1 MPESI
6 AAQVAALQ
14 DQLAAHAPAEALRPF
29 AEEQAALAVTP
40 VPAAV
45 PAPGSPLPDAD
56 LLDGHGEPTT
66 LAAARGGAPAVL
78 VFYRGA
84 WCPYCNLTLRTY
96 EERVRPALDARGVR
110 LLAVSPQR
118 PDGSLTTA
126 ETNALT
132 FTVLSDPG
140 NKLAAALGILTDVRP
155 GGERGAARARH
166 RRRGGERG
174 RHGGDPHADDR
185 RPRRRR
191 GRAVDRRAP
200 RLHDAHGAGGAGGGG
215 GPAPR
220 GRVGLTWRG
229 SRVGRRRGGAPHRVT
244 QRGAV
249 VHGSKP
255 AARRPS
261 SATRRVSGSA
271 RSTPKRS

>member
-6 AAQVAALQ
+6 ATQVAALQ

-45 PAPGSPLPDAD
+45 PAPGTPLPDAD

-66 LAAARGGAPAVL
+66 LTAARGGAPAVL

-140 NKLAAALGILTDVRP
+140 NKLAAALGILTESAPAASEAQRALGIDVAAANAD
-155 GGERGAARARH
+155 GTGAIPMPTTVVLDAEGVVRWIDVHPDYTTRTEPEALV
-166 RRRGGERG
+166 E
-174 RHGGDPHADDR
+174 
-185 RPRRRR
+185 
-191 GRAVDRRAP
+191 AVDRH
-200 RLHDAHGAGGAGGGG
+200 LGG
-215 GPAPR
+215 
-220 GRVGLTWRG
+220 
-229 SRVGRRRGGAPHRVT
+229 
-244 QRGAV
+244 
-249 VHGSKP
+249 
-255 AARRPS
+255 
-261 SATRRVSGSA
+261 VSG
-271 RSTPKRS
+271 

>member
-45 PAPGSPLPDAD
+45 PAPGTPLPDAD

-140 NKLAAALGILTDVRP
+140 NKLAAALGILTESAPAASEAQRALGIDVAAANAD
-155 GGERGAARARH
+155 GTGAIPMPTTVVLDAEGVVRWIDVHPDYTTRTEPEALV
-166 RRRGGERG
+166 E
-174 RHGGDPHADDR
+174 
-185 RPRRRR
+185 
-191 GRAVDRRAP
+191 AVDRH
-200 RLHDAHGAGGAGGGG
+200 L
-215 GPAPR
+215 
-220 GRVGLTWRG
+220 G
-229 SRVGRRRGGAPHRVT
+229 S
-244 QRGAV
+244 
-249 VHGSKP
+249 
-255 AARRPS
+255 
-261 SATRRVSGSA
+261 VSG
-271 RSTPKRS
+271 

>member
-6 AAQVAALQ
+6 TAQVARLQ
-14 DQLAAHAPAEALRPF
+14 EQMTGHMPAEALRAF
-29 AEEQAALAVTP
+29 AGEQAALAGAP
-40 VPAAV
+40 VPDAV
-45 PAPGSPLPDAD
+45 PAPGTPLPDAD

-110 LLAVSPQR
+110 LIAVSPQR

-140 NKLAAALGILTDVRP
+140 NKLAAALGILTQATPEASEAQRALGLDV
-155 GGERGAARARH
+155 AAAN
-166 RRRGGERG
+166 
-174 RHGGDPHADDR
+174 ADGTAAIPMPTTVVLDAEGVVR
-185 RPRRRR
+185 WIDVHPDYTTRTEPEALV
-191 GRAVDRRAP
+191 GAVDRY
-200 RLHDAHGAGGAGGGG
+200 LGG
-215 GPAPR
+215 
-220 GRVGLTWRG
+220 
-229 SRVGRRRGGAPHRVT
+229 
-244 QRGAV
+244 
-249 VHGSKP
+249 
-255 AARRPS
+255 
-261 SATRRVSGSA
+261 VSG
-271 RSTPKRS
+271 

>member
-45 PAPGSPLPDAD
+45 PAPGTPLPDAD

-140 NKLAAALGILTDVRP
+140 NKLAAALGILTESAPAASEAQRALGIDVAAANAD
-155 GGERGAARARH
+155 GTGAIPMPTTVVLDAEGVVRWIDVHPDYTTRTEPEALV
-166 RRRGGERG
+166 E
-174 RHGGDPHADDR
+174 
-185 RPRRRR
+185 
-191 GRAVDRRAP
+191 AVDRH
-200 RLHDAHGAGGAGGGG
+200 LGG
-215 GPAPR
+215 
-220 GRVGLTWRG
+220 
-229 SRVGRRRGGAPHRVT
+229 
-244 QRGAV
+244 
-249 VHGSKP
+249 
-255 AARRPS
+255 
-261 SATRRVSGSA
+261 VSG
-271 RSTPKRS
+271 

>member
-45 PAPGSPLPDAD
+45 PAPGTPLPDAD
-56 LLDGHGEPTT
+56 LLDGHGESTT
-66 LAAARGGAPAVL
+66 LTAARGGAPAVL

-96 EERVRPALDARGVR
+96 EERARPALDARGVR

-140 NKLAAALGILTDVRP
+140 NKLAAALGILTESAPAASEAQRALGIDVAAANAD
-155 GGERGAARARH
+155 GTGAIPMPTTVVLDAEGVVRWIDVHPDYTTRTEPEALV
-166 RRRGGERG
+166 E
-174 RHGGDPHADDR
+174 
-185 RPRRRR
+185 
-191 GRAVDRRAP
+191 AVDRY
-200 RLHDAHGAGGAGGGG
+200 LGG
-215 GPAPR
+215 
-220 GRVGLTWRG
+220 
-229 SRVGRRRGGAPHRVT
+229 
-244 QRGAV
+244 
-249 VHGSKP
+249 
-255 AARRPS
+255 
-261 SATRRVSGSA
+261 VSG
-271 RSTPKRS
+271 

>member
-14 DQLAAHAPAEALRPF
+14 DQLAAQAPAEALRPF

-45 PAPGSPLPDAD
+45 PAPGTPLPDAD

-140 NKLAAALGILTDVRP
+140 NKLAAALGILTESAPAASEAQRALGIDVAAANAD
-155 GGERGAARARH
+155 GTGAIPMPTTVVLDAEGVVRWIDVHPDYTTRTEPEALV
-166 RRRGGERG
+166 E
-174 RHGGDPHADDR
+174 
-185 RPRRRR
+185 
-191 GRAVDRRAP
+191 AVDRH
-200 RLHDAHGAGGAGGGG
+200 L
-215 GPAPR
+215 
-220 GRVGLTWRG
+220 G
-229 SRVGRRRGGAPHRVT
+229 S
-244 QRGAV
+244 
-249 VHGSKP
+249 
-255 AARRPS
+255 
-261 SATRRVSGSA
+261 VSG
-271 RSTPKRS
+271 

>member
-14 DQLAAHAPAEALRPF
+14 DQLAAQAPAEALRPF

-45 PAPGSPLPDAD
+45 PAPGTPLPDAD

-118 PDGSLTTA
+118 PDGSLTTGRDQRA
-126 ETNALT
+126 HVHRALR
-132 FTVLSDPG
+132 PRQQARG
-140 NKLAAALGILTDVRP
+140 GARHPHGVRP

-220 GRVGLTWRG
+220 ERVRLTWRG
-229 SRVGRRRGGAPHRVT
+229 SRVGR
-244 QRGAV
+244 
-249 VHGSKP
+249 
-255 AARRPS
+255 
-261 SATRRVSGSA
+261 
-271 RSTPKRS
+271 

>member
-140 NKLAAALGILTDVRP
+140 NKLAAALGILTESAPAASEAQRALGIDVAAANAD
-155 GGERGAARARH
+155 GTGAIPMPTTVVLDAEGVVRWIDVHPDYTTRTEPEALV
-166 RRRGGERG
+166 E
-174 RHGGDPHADDR
+174 
-185 RPRRRR
+185 
-191 GRAVDRRAP
+191 AVDRH
-200 RLHDAHGAGGAGGGG
+200 LGG
-215 GPAPR
+215 
-220 GRVGLTWRG
+220 
-229 SRVGRRRGGAPHRVT
+229 
-244 QRGAV
+244 
-249 VHGSKP
+249 
-255 AARRPS
+255 
-261 SATRRVSGSA
+261 VSG
-271 RSTPKRS
+271 